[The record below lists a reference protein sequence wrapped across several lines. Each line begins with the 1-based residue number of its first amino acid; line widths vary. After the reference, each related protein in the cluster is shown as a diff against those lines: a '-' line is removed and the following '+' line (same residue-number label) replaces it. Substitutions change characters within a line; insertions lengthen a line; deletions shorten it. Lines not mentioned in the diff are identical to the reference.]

1 MDTLRFSNWPFK
13 QGEEVSI
20 HWIRSPYRKDNG
32 EWVFDVVFRRKN
44 GAIDQTAT
52 IPWGALPWLRFGQY
66 VIDGKPMKSMGR
78 GKIERLSLK
87 QVQNGQI
94 MPARKAFGKELYKL
108 FYKENYEELCWVVE
122 HAGKDL
128 VVPCIEI
135 IRAFLTPSR
144 FLANALLDPIGL
156 NSLIEDTDETNGSF
170 YIKLSKTIPKSYIT
184 RGLVAHLVWLYNDR
198 FAKKSWD
205 QVYQTFFRQAMQ
217 QNPFNP
223 VSQLSTSNKVSV
235 KVPLFGNSEW
245 VARVIENKDTILVL
259 NILDAT
265 GLQPPYREITV
276 EHDGVVLR
284 NMNIQKGSS
293 RVVKRS
299 KAGDDHELDESLL
312 PSFNTQV
319 HPQID
324 VHSTKLRFNFKPKII
339 INETEVN
346 YSAPLSKEESDTDN
360 HPNKVVS
367 TTESVTG
374 GKRKP
379 VEFRPLQVEYDLKN
393 TGLEDF
399 VEAIKELQKLVPEA
413 SIDLRIGELP
423 GDKGISFVTESV
435 RRKYAS
441 VSLRIPK
448 AQDVLIIEIG
458 RPDNYSIS
466 TLLITPN
473 TTFDLLDNL
482 KNDVLEKAINVL
494 ISNHGSWHREILKK
508 DNLCTFIFLK
518 HFSRNTSKQW
528 AEKIYSKITFIS

>member
-13 QGEEVSI
+13 QGEQVSI
-20 HWIRSPYRKDNG
+20 HWIRSPYRKENG
-32 EWVFDVVFRRKN
+32 EWVFDVVFRRRN

-108 FYKENYEELCWVVE
+108 YYKENYEELCWVIE
-122 HAGKDL
+122 HEGKDL

-144 FLANALLDPIGL
+144 FLANALVDPIGL
-156 NSLIEDTDETNGSF
+156 NSLIEDTDETNGDY
-170 YIKLSKTIPKSYIT
+170 YIKISKTISKSYLT
-184 RGLVAHLVWLYNDR
+184 RGMVAHLVWLYNDR
-198 FAKKSWD
+198 FAKKAWD
-205 QVYQTFFRQAMQ
+205 QVYQSFFRQAMQ

-223 VSQLSTSNKVSV
+223 VSQLSSSNKVSV
-235 KVPLFGNSEW
+235 NVPLFGNSEW
-245 VARVIENKDTILVL
+245 VARVIENENTILVL

-265 GLQPPYREITV
+265 GLVPPYRDITV
-276 EHDGVVLR
+276 EHDGVVIR
-284 NMNIQKGSS
+284 NMNTQKVGS

-299 KAGDDHELDESLL
+299 KSDDDHVLDESLL
-312 PSFNTQV
+312 PSFNAQV

-324 VHSTKLRFNFKPKII
+324 VQATKLRFNFKPKVT
-339 INETEVN
+339 INETEYN
-346 YSAPLSKEESDTDN
+346 YSALLSKEVQDKDN
-360 HPNKVVS
+360 PNPNNLVT
-367 TTESVTG
+367 TTESVSG

-399 VEAIKELQKLVPEA
+399 VEAIKELQKLIPEA
-413 SIDLRIGELP
+413 SIDLQIGELS

-435 RRKYAS
+435 RRKFAS
-441 VSLRIPK
+441 VLVRVPNFN
-448 AQDVLIIEIG
+448 DVFIVEIG
-458 RPDNYSIS
+458 RPDHYSIS
-466 TLLITPN
+466 TLLIKPKEAN
-473 TTFDLLDNL
+473 TFEDALNVDVIMHTQ
-482 KNDVLEKAINVL
+482 DVLL
-494 ISNHGSWHREILKK
+494 QNHGSWDRDIFKN
-508 DNLCTFIFLK
+508 DQRYTYSFLK
-518 HFSRNTSKQW
+518 HMSNDTSMRWAIKIRN
-528 AEKIYSKITFIS
+528 KIL